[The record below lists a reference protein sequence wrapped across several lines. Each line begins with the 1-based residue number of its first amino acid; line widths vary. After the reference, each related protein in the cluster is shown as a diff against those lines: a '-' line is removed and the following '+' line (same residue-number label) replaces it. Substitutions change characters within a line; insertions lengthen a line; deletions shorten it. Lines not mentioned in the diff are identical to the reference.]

1 MSGST
6 CHRMNTLNLYI
17 NRCRL
22 SSNCPYFI
30 CIFHPPFWTHRIN
43 YKRFLMDRCYLKKK
57 EWSKIQQKLEINLG
71 VFFLFKQFWKDCSSS
86 FVHHSEPFHL
96 FNFIPFDLKLYSTIF
111 SDQSRSFFC
120 SNSSGKIV
128 VALLFIILNP
138 FTPKISLVIIL
149 SVFYTILM
157 MLAWRIWYWI
167 NY

>member
-86 FVHHSEPFHL
+86 FVHHSEPFHSQ
-96 FNFIPFDLKLYSTIF
+96 DLI
-111 SDQSRSFFC
+111 
-120 SNSSGKIV
+120 SNSPFRLLYNSYDVSSDNLLLDQLLIPLLTFVFFLITCLLDIV
-128 VALLFIILNP
+128 L
-138 FTPKISLVIIL
+138 IS
-149 SVFYTILM
+149 
-157 MLAWRIWYWI
+157 
-167 NY
+167 